1 MTSERAQAYGRLMQT
16 IRRLAGNKLHADEEQ
31 VVREAADALFFCD
44 DLDADPAAQEALAAF
59 HELTDRLLES
69 ERLTPEMVHRLT
81 AEVEDCGPLAA
92 VG

>member
-16 IRRLAGNKLHADEEQ
+16 IRRLAGSKLHADEEQ

-44 DLDADPAAQEALAAF
+44 DLDGDPAAQEALAAF

-81 AEVEDCGPLAA
+81 AEVEDCGPLAT

>member
-1 MTSERAQAYGRLMQT
+1 MTSQRAQAYGRVMKTLGDL
-16 IRRLAGNKLHADEEQ
+16 RGAKLHGEEEET
-31 VVREAADALFFCD
+31 VREAADALFFRND
-44 DLDADPAAQEALAAF
+44 FEQDPTAQQALSAF

-69 ERLTPEMVHRLT
+69 ERLTPETAHRLT